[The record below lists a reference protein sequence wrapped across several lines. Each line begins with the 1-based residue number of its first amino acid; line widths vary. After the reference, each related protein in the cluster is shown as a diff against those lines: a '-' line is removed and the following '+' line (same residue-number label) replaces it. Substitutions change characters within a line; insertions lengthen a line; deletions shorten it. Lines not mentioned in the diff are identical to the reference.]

1 MIHQTKEGDG
11 CSTCETKV
19 PLLNSTIEELRDLN
33 RKEAQENQA
42 NHDKEL
48 STLKKKLQDAE
59 ADIAIKSSRIAVV
72 TAESMRY
79 STKCKMLEE
88 KARNTSD
95 ASLCRIGELENQIS
109 ELSLKLD
116 NKNEKPESLALINDL
131 TSKLDMAQ
139 HEVLVSVFTCFVI
152 TQCRV

>member
-1 MIHQTKEGDG
+1 
-11 CSTCETKV
+11 
-19 PLLNSTIEELRDLN
+19 
-33 RKEAQENQA
+33 
-42 NHDKEL
+42 
-48 STLKKKLQDAE
+48 
-59 ADIAIKSSRIAVV
+59 
-72 TAESMRY
+72 MRY